1 MASADAEKVAASET
15 DKPMQP
21 SNLATGTTNI
31 VVLKV
36 VVSVLVLPLLPFM
49 PGMYS
54 SVVVIMVMW
63 LVSVVVLLLLPFRLL
78 LVLTKT
84 VIMTVGL
91 VVIKTLSPDS
101 DGTMPISSLIKAL
114 ISDKEICSRAALPL
128 SACLSASPSPMDAG
142 KMMT

>member
-1 MASADAEKVAASET
+1 MW
-15 DKPMQP
+15 
-21 SNLATGTTNI
+21 L
-31 VVLKV
+31 
-36 VVSVLVLPLLPFM
+36 VSVVVLPLLPFM
-49 PGMYS
+49 PGMYL

-63 LVSVVVLLLLPFRLL
+63 LASVVVLPLLPFMPGMYLSVVVIIVMWLVSVVVLPLLPFRVL

-114 ISDKEICSRAALPL
+114 ISDKEICSRASLPF